1 MSKRAIIHI
10 DEEKCNGCGLC
21 VPNCAEGA
29 IRIVDGKAKLIADRL
44 CDGLGACLGHCPQG
58 ALLVEERDADEFDE
72 AAVTAHMA
80 AQSQAKSVPA
90 IGHGGGCPGSRMLS
104 FDRPQAAE
112 QRPVSAPQASELR
125 QWPVQ
130 LQLVPTSAPYFQ
142 DADLLVAA
150 DCVPFAYPDFHRKL
164 LRNKTVVMA
173 CPKLDQVGPYV
184 EKLAAIFRDND
195 INSVTVA
202 HMEVP
207 CCFGLMQL
215 VKTALG
221 LSGRTDIPVYDIN
234 IGIRGEIK

>member
-29 IRIVDGKAKLIADRL
+29 IRIIDGKAKLIADRL
-44 CDGLGACLGHCPQG
+44 CDGLGACLGHCPQD
-58 ALLVEERDADEFDE
+58 ALLVEEREADEFDE
-72 AAVTAHMA
+72 AAVA
-80 AQSQAKSVPA
+80 ANVSASPATVPHSGA
-90 IGHGGGCPGSRMLS
+90 AHGGGCPGSRMLS
-104 FDRPQAAE
+104 FGRPEATEHRAAS
-112 QRPVSAPQASELR
+112 VPQASELR

-195 INSVTVA
+195 INSITVA

-215 VKTALG
+215 VKTALS